1 MKIKHEHIR
10 MAMNAWAHPDGE
22 KVPAAKI
29 TKAYFELGMTFPE
42 LYDDSH
48 PEVLARNTQKIF
60 RWVEKD
66 TPDAV
71 EKIQALLPAIEKAMP
86 PLLVARMRS
95 HSSAYFRELVETREQ
110 CHLCWWPECAAT
122 VQPIFGSWW
131 RRERLVRDADD
142 FVAVAIAGF
151 NQMNRGGPAGNAVAV
166 H

>member
-48 PEVLARNTQKIF
+48 PEALARNTQKIF

-71 EKIQALLPAIEKAMP
+71 KKIQALLPAIEKAMP
-86 PLLVARMRS
+86 PPLVARMRS
-95 HSSAYFRELVETREQ
+95 HSSAYFRELVETQ
-110 CHLCWWPECAAT
+110 
-122 VQPIFGSWW
+122 
-131 RRERLVRDADD
+131 ERLVKDVDD
-142 FVAVAIAGF
+142 LVASAIVLF
-151 NQMNRGGPAGNAVAV
+151 DQMNRGGPAGNTLAV

>member
-48 PEVLARNTQKIF
+48 PEAMARNTQKIF

-71 EKIQALLPAIEKAMP
+71 KKIQALLPAIEKAMP
-86 PLLVARMRS
+86 PPLVARMRS
-95 HSSAYFRELVETREQ
+95 HSSAYFRELVETK
-110 CHLCWWPECAAT
+110 
-122 VQPIFGSWW
+122 
-131 RRERLVRDADD
+131 ERLVKDIDD
-142 FVAVAIAGF
+142 FVASEIVLF
-151 NQMNRGGPAGNAVAV
+151 DQMNRGGPAGNTLAV

>member
-1 MKIKHEHIR
+1 
-10 MAMNAWAHPDGE
+10 
-22 KVPAAKI
+22 
-29 TKAYFELGMTFPE
+29 MTFPE

-48 PEVLARNTQKIF
+48 PEALARNTQKIF

-71 EKIQALLPAIEKAMP
+71 KNSGVVTSYRKAMP

-95 HSSAYFRELVETREQ
+95 HSSAYFRELVET
-110 CHLCWWPECAAT
+110 
-122 VQPIFGSWW
+122 
-131 RRERLVRDADD
+131 RERLVRDADD

-151 NQMNRGGPAGNAVAV
+151 NQMNRGGPAGNIVAV

>member
-42 LYDDSH
+42 QYDDSH
-48 PEVLARNTQKIF
+48 PEAMARNTQKIF

-71 EKIQALLPAIEKAMP
+71 KKIQALLPAIEKAMP
-86 PLLVARMRS
+86 PPLVARMRS
-95 HSSAYFRELVETREQ
+95 HSSAYFRELVETK
-110 CHLCWWPECAAT
+110 
-122 VQPIFGSWW
+122 
-131 RRERLVRDADD
+131 ERLVKDIDD
-142 FVAVAIAGF
+142 FVASAIVLF
-151 NQMNRGGPAGNAVAV
+151 DQMNRGGPAGNTLAV

>member
-1 MKIKHEHIR
+1 
-10 MAMNAWAHPDGE
+10 
-22 KVPAAKI
+22 
-29 TKAYFELGMTFPE
+29 MTFPE

-48 PEVLARNTQKIF
+48 PEALARNTQKIF

-95 HSSAYFRELVETREQ
+95 HSSAYFRELVETRE
-110 CHLCWWPECAAT
+110 
-122 VQPIFGSWW
+122 
-131 RRERLVRDADD
+131 RLVRDADD

-151 NQMNRGGPAGNAVAV
+151 NQMNRGGP
-166 H
+166 

>member
-29 TKAYFELGMTFPE
+29 ARTYFELGMTYPE

-48 PEVLARNTQKIF
+48 PDALGLNTQKIF
-60 RWVEKD
+60 RWVKKD

-71 EKIQALLPAIEKAMP
+71 EKLQALLPAIEKAMP
-86 PLLVARMRS
+86 PVLVARMRS
-95 HSSAYFRELVETREQ
+95 HSSEYYREIVE
-110 CHLCWWPECAAT
+110 
-122 VQPIFGSWW
+122 
-131 RRERLVRDADD
+131 RRDRLVKDVDD
-142 FVAVAIAGF
+142 YVASVIVWYD
-151 NQMNRGGPAGNAVAV
+151 QVNRGGPAGNAVAV

>member
-22 KVPAAKI
+22 KVPAAII

-48 PEVLARNTQKIF
+48 PEAMARNTQKIF

-71 EKIQALLPAIEKAMP
+71 KKIQALLPAIEKAMP
-86 PLLVARMRS
+86 PPLVARMRS
-95 HSSAYFRELVETREQ
+95 HSSAYFRELVETK
-110 CHLCWWPECAAT
+110 
-122 VQPIFGSWW
+122 
-131 RRERLVRDADD
+131 ERLVKDIDD
-142 FVAVAIAGF
+142 FVASAIVLF
-151 NQMNRGGPAGNAVAV
+151 DQMNRGGPAGNTLAV

>member
-48 PEVLARNTQKIF
+48 PEAMARNTQKIF

-71 EKIQALLPAIEKAMP
+71 KKIQALLPSIEKAMP
-86 PLLVARMRS
+86 PPLVARMRS
-95 HSSAYFRELVETREQ
+95 HSSAYFRELVETK
-110 CHLCWWPECAAT
+110 
-122 VQPIFGSWW
+122 
-131 RRERLVRDADD
+131 ERLVKDIDD
-142 FVAVAIAGF
+142 FVASAIVLF
-151 NQMNRGGPAGNAVAV
+151 DQMNRGGPAGNTLAV

>member
-10 MAMNAWAHPDGE
+10 MAMNAWARPDGE
-22 KVPAAKI
+22 KVPAAGI
-29 TKAYFELGMTFPE
+29 TQAYFELGMTFPE

-48 PEVLARNTQKIF
+48 PDALARNTQKIF
-60 RWVEKD
+60 RWIEKD

-95 HSSAYFRELVETREQ
+95 HSSAYFRELV
-110 CHLCWWPECAAT
+110 
-122 VQPIFGSWW
+122 
-131 RRERLVRDADD
+131 RDADD

>member
-22 KVPAAKI
+22 TVPAAEI
-29 TKAYFELGMTFPE
+29 TRAYFELGMTFPE

-48 PEVLARNTQKIF
+48 PEALARNTQKIF

-71 EKIQALLPAIEKAMP
+71 KKIQALLPAIEKAMP
-86 PLLVARMRS
+86 PPLVARMRS
-95 HSSAYFRELVETREQ
+95 HSSASFRELVET
-110 CHLCWWPECAAT
+110 H
-122 VQPIFGSWW
+122 
-131 RRERLVRDADD
+131 ERLVRDADEL
-142 FVAVAIAGF
+142 VAVVIAGF
-151 NQMNRGGPAGNAVAV
+151 NQMNRGGPAGNIVVV

>member
-22 KVPAAKI
+22 KVPDAKI

-48 PEVLARNTQKIF
+48 PEAMARNTQKIF

-71 EKIQALLPAIEKAMP
+71 KKIQALLPAIEKAMP
-86 PLLVARMRS
+86 PPLVARMRS
-95 HSSAYFRELVETREQ
+95 HSSAYFRELVETK
-110 CHLCWWPECAAT
+110 
-122 VQPIFGSWW
+122 
-131 RRERLVRDADD
+131 ERLVKDIDD
-142 FVAVAIAGF
+142 FVASAIVLF
-151 NQMNRGGPAGNAVAV
+151 DQMNRGGPAGNTLAV

>member
-1 MKIKHEHIR
+1 MKIKHEHIC

-48 PEVLARNTQKIF
+48 PEAMARNTQKIF

-71 EKIQALLPAIEKAMP
+71 KKIQALLPAIEKAMP
-86 PLLVARMRS
+86 PPLVARMRS
-95 HSSAYFRELVETREQ
+95 HSSAYFRELVETK
-110 CHLCWWPECAAT
+110 
-122 VQPIFGSWW
+122 
-131 RRERLVRDADD
+131 ERLVKDIDD
-142 FVAVAIAGF
+142 FVASAIVLF
-151 NQMNRGGPAGNAVAV
+151 DQMNRGGPAGNTLAV